1 MRLADGEPTMEAIV
15 TALRET
21 RRGAGWVPPF
31 TVVGGQPGD
40 KQVPGTAPRSGEAG
54 GAAAA
59 RNATTDLTDIADLR
73 DGEIERLLAE
83 NAHLNE
89 RVMFLLKVI
98 ERVQARN
105 AELAVGHAAIETDRS
120 ATFHDFRAVLEAEL
134 RPVLLVLLRLIEKQ
148 RADPVA
154 RGVDRISREGERPTM
169 EAAAHYDADGIVD
182 LDASCV

>member
-1 MRLADGEPTMEAIV
+1 MRPADGEPTMEAIV

-21 RRGAGWVPPF
+21 RRDAGRAPPF

-40 KQVPGTAPRSGEAG
+40 KQLAGTAPRSSENVAP
-54 GAAAA
+54 AAA
-59 RNATTDLTDIADLR
+59 RSATADLADIADLR

-89 RVMFLLKVI
+89 RVIVLLKVI

-105 AELAVGHAAIETDRS
+105 AELAAGHAAFEMDRS

-134 RPVLLVLLRLIEKQ
+134 RPVLLVLLRLIDRQ
-148 RADPVA
+148 RAEPVGEGA
-154 RGVDRISREGERPTM
+154 DRIGRDVQRPTVG
-169 EAAAHYDADGIVD
+169 AAAAYDANGIVD
-182 LDASCV
+182 LDAQCA